1 MKKRIL
7 AMLLALVLVAAV
19 LSGCGTE
26 DASVSQTEAQPSAV
40 EAAETP
46 APTADSPAASAQEP
60 EVSAEEPPAETVERV
75 SYDLPLFDEP
85 ESFTYWG
92 IRQGMDE
99 SKSTFLYWQRLA
111 EETGVN
117 IEFQDASEENAL
129 EKYNLMMATGDLTDV
144 IEEKGLT
151 MGTAAKSPY
160 AGGHAQA
167 IADGMYMDLT
177 DLIPEECPNY
187 WSILQE
193 NPSVYRDLALDDG
206 TLFCFALIYDQP
218 FGPNQGAWVRTDMMA
233 EAGVTEIPT
242 TETGWLELWKAMKA
256 ANVVEQPTRASNLG
270 DLYPNIAE
278 AFGTTATSNFL
289 VDRETDE
296 VFYDL
301 TSDNY
306 REYLEFFRQVYQ
318 EGLVSPDF
326 YSVSETSM
334 QDIDGGLIA
343 TYECVLGAANMMTQ
357 NGLQMAA
364 CPAVHL
370 ESYNVAEPKLIDY
383 ETWESRI
390 TTGTW
395 CCVNENTEKLDVV
408 LRWMD
413 FMYSDYG
420 IQTANYGF
428 DEGVSYETLED
439 GSLQLTPEMLD
450 RDENMIVGRMQYTI
464 KEGPTFMYAQI
475 EMPVSSDFLA
485 DSYDTW
491 CDFDKNAALYST
503 MPTGVNLN
511 EAESAAVAEKISDIE
526 TYINTTTMQW
536 MTCAADLTD
545 DSWNEYVS
553 YIEDSGIADITAAYQ
568 SAYDRYLSK

>member
-1 MKKRIL
+1 MKNRLLSI
-7 AMLLALVLVAAV
+7 LLALTMLAAV

-26 DASVSQTEAQPSAV
+26 DASASKEETQPVSTEAS
-40 EAAETP
+40 EAT
-46 APTADSPAASAQEP
+46 APTADSPAN
-60 EVSAEEPPAETVERV
+60 SAEELGLSVEEPSVETVERV
-75 SYDLPLFDEP
+75 NYNLPLFDEP
-85 ESFTYWG
+85 ESFSYWG

-99 SKSTFLYWQRLA
+99 SKGTFLYWQRLA

-144 IEEKGLT
+144 IEEKALT
-151 MGTAAKSPY
+151 NGTAAKSPY

-187 WSILQE
+187 WSLLQE

-218 FGPNQGAWVRTDMMA
+218 FGPNQGAWVRTDMM
-233 EAGVTEIPT
+233 EQAGITEIPT

-289 VDRETDE
+289 VDLKTSE
-296 VFYDL
+296 VFYDM
-301 TSDNY
+301 TSDGY
-306 REYLEFFRQVYQ
+306 REYLEYFQQVYQ

-343 TYECVLGAANMMTQ
+343 TYECVLGAANMMTS
-357 NGLQMAA
+357 NGLEMAA

-370 ESYNVAEPKLIDY
+370 EGYDVAEPKLIDY
-383 ETWESRI
+383 ETWTSRI

-395 CCVNENTEKLDVV
+395 CCVSENTEKLDVV

-428 DEGVSYETLED
+428 DEGVSYETLAD

-475 EMPVSSDFLA
+475 EMPVSSDFLV
-485 DSYDTW
+485 DSYGTW
-491 CDFDKNAALYST
+491 CDFDKEAALYST

-511 EAESAAVAEKISDIE
+511 ESESAAVAEKISDIE

-536 MTCAADLTD
+536 MTCAAELTD
-545 DSWNEYVS
+545 DSWNKYVS

>member
-7 AMLLALVLVAAV
+7 AILLALTILAAV

-26 DASVSQTEAQPSAV
+26 DVSASKTETQPSSV
-40 EAAETP
+40 EAAATP
-46 APTADSPAASAQEP
+46 APTADGPAASIQEP
-60 EVSAEEPPAETVERV
+60 ELSAKEPPAETVARV

-85 ESFTYWG
+85 ESFSYWG

-144 IEEKGLT
+144 IEEKALT
-151 MGTAAKSPY
+151 TGTAAKSPY

-177 DLIPEECPNY
+177 DLIPDECPNY
-187 WSILQE
+187 WSLLQE
-193 NPSVYRDLALDDG
+193 NPSVYRDLTLDDG

-233 EAGVTEIPT
+233 EAGITEIPT

-289 VDRETDE
+289 VDRSTDE
-296 VFYDL
+296 VFYDM
-301 TSDNY
+301 TSDSY

-343 TYECVLGAANMMTQ
+343 TYECVLGAANMMTS
-357 NGLQMAA
+357 NGLEMAA

-370 ESYNVAEPKLIDY
+370 ESYDVAEPKLIDY
-383 ETWESRI
+383 ETWTSRI

-395 CCVNENTEKLDVV
+395 CCVSENTEKLDVV

-428 DEGVSYETLED
+428 DEGISYETLAD
-439 GSLQLTPEMLD
+439 GSLQLTPAMLD

-485 DSYDTW
+485 DSYNTW
-491 CDFDKNAALYST
+491 CDFDKDAALYST

-536 MTCAADLTD
+536 MTCATELTD
-545 DSWNEYVS
+545 DSWNKYVS

>member
-7 AMLLALVLVAAV
+7 AMLLALALVAAV

-26 DASVSQTEAQPSAV
+26 DASVSQTEAEPSAV

-289 VDRETDE
+289 VDRSTDE

-301 TSDNY
+301 TSDGY

-357 NGLQMAA
+357 NGLEMAA

-370 ESYNVAEPKLIDY
+370 EDYDAAEPKLIDY

-428 DEGVSYETLED
+428 DEGVSYETLGD

-475 EMPVSSDFLA
+475 EMPVSSDFLV
-485 DSYDTW
+485 DSYGTW
-491 CDFDKNAALYST
+491 GDFDKDAALYST

-511 EAESAAVAEKISDIE
+511 ESESAAVAEKISDIE

-536 MTCAADLTD
+536 MTCAAELDD
-545 DSWNEYVS
+545 DSWSEYVS
-553 YIEDSGIADITAAYQ
+553 YIEDSGLADITAAYQ

>member
-1 MKKRIL
+1 MKKRTLAIL
-7 AMLLALVLVAAV
+7 LVLTMLAAV

-26 DASVSQTEAQPSAV
+26 AVVASRTEPQPSAA
-40 EAAETP
+40 EASEAP
-46 APTADSPAASAQEP
+46 APTADSPVASNQEAAL
-60 EVSAEEPPAETVERV
+60 SAEEPSAETVERV
-75 SYDLPLFDEP
+75 EYTLPLFDEP
-85 ESFTYWG
+85 ESFSYWG

-177 DLIPEECPNY
+177 ELIPEKCPNY

-233 EAGVTEIPT
+233 EAGVTEVPT

-270 DLYPNIAE
+270 DLYPNVAE

-289 VDRETDE
+289 VDRSTDK
-296 VFYDL
+296 VFYDM
-301 TSDNY
+301 TSDSY
-306 REYLEFFRQVYQ
+306 REYLEYFRQVYQ

-357 NGLQMAA
+357 NGLEMAA

-370 ESYNVAEPKLIDY
+370 EGYDVAEPKLIDY

-395 CCVNENTEKLDVV
+395 CCVSANTEKLDVV

-428 DEGVSYETLED
+428 DEGVSYETLAD
-439 GSLQLTPEMLD
+439 GSLQLTPAMLD

-485 DSYDTW
+485 DSYNTW
-491 CDFDKNAALYST
+491 CDFDKDAALYST

-511 EAESAAVAEKISDIE
+511 EAESATVAEKISDIE
-526 TYINTTTMQW
+526 TYIGTTTMQW
-536 MTCAADLTD
+536 MTCAAELTD
-545 DSWNEYVS
+545 NSWNEYVS